1 MPVIQ
6 VIMVVLMVPV
16 RVLMVLRPWR
26 NIVPLMKFLIQRG
39 NALIKNGKCKIVL
52 ERNNASPINVKTQNA
67 EWLIVKINAIGVII
81 HKNVKIHLKVVSGM
95 KGCIGAVNVRTIVT
109 VVATSIAQPTIQ
121 DLAK

>member
-1 MPVIQ
+1 MVIL
-6 VIMVVLMVPV
+6 MVVLMVPV

-39 NALIKNGKCKIVL
+39 NALIKNGKCKLVL
-52 ERNNASPINVKTQNA
+52 ERKNASPINVKTQNA

-95 KGCIGAVNVRTIVT
+95 KGCICAVNAQTIVT
-109 VVATSIAQPTIQ
+109 VVATSIAPPTIQ